1 MTVISTVITRYC
13 TVHASDSLITKRK
26 KDGSYEP
33 NEWEHS
39 KIVPVHRWR
48 GAMSYWGL
56 AKHPAHNWSTV
67 DWLQDQVKSADQE
80 SMPEEFAQRITDKLG
95 EAISKMESPKPVDSG
110 IGIHFT
116 AYEYID
122 NRWIPELFL
131 ISNWADTNYQSLRPT
146 GIGLSRETYHTI
158 AKVPPSPEHR
168 DPQYRLIVHK
178 HLHKPGSMIVYNN
191 GDPRMFNRAAYVI
204 FELFNVLD
212 MRGNL
217 TNPKKIKTYLAMA
230 RRPIEIISSA
240 QRDFGRK
247 GTRIVG
253 GKLHDLAITPGGEY
267 YSTTSDDRVC

>member
-1 MTVISTVITRYC
+1 MTVISAVITRYC

-26 KDGSYEP
+26 EGGTYEP
-33 NEWEHS
+33 DEWEHS

-67 DWLQDQVKSADQE
+67 DWLQDQVKSAGQE
-80 SMPEEFAQRITDKLG
+80 STPEEFAQRVTVNLA
-95 EAISKMESPKPVDSG
+95 EAISKMSFAKPVDSG

-131 ISNWADTNYQSLRPT
+131 ISNWADTNYQSL
-146 GIGLSRETYHTI
+146 
-158 AKVPPSPEHR
+158 
-168 DPQYRLIVHK
+168 
-178 HLHKPGSMIVYNN
+178 
-191 GDPRMFNRAAYVI
+191 
-204 FELFNVLD
+204 LD

-217 TNPKKIKTYLAMA
+217 TKPQQIETYLAMA

-240 QRDFGRK
+240 QRDFGRED
-247 GTRIVG
+247 TRIVG
-253 GKLHDLAITPGGEY
+253 GKPHDLAITPSGEY
-267 YSTTSDDRVC
+267 HSTTGDDRAC